1 MSLIG
6 DLLSLPIPT
15 SWEAFSDGPLSLSQ
29 QVFYWSALITILV
42 FGWLLYAVYA
52 YRRKEGDPDPP
63 DAPKAGVFP
72 VERTAHTIEIAWTVG
87 PLLLVCW
94 ITWLSLGPLDD
105 YWDVDQGDEMT
116 VQVTA
121 SQWWWTFTYPD
132 GTNSDD
138 RYPMAEHPILDLPP
152 NTRVKFELESDNVLH
167 AFYLPAFGLKEDIVP
182 NTTTAMWFDTGTVEP
197 GTYPIYCAEYCG
209 SGHSGMLGEV
219 IITET
224 A

>member
-1 MSLIG
+1 MSLVG

-29 QVFYWSALITILV
+29 QVFYWSVIITIFV
-42 FGWLLYAVYA
+42 FGWLAYAVYQ

-72 VERTAHTIEIAWTVG
+72 VERTDHTIEIAWTVG
-87 PLLLVCW
+87 PLILVCW

-116 VQVTA
+116 VQVLA
-121 SQWWWTFTYPD
+121 RQWSWEFTYED
-132 GTNSDD
+132 GSTT
-138 RYPMAEHPILDLPP
+138 YGTLELPP
-152 NTRVKFELESDNVLH
+152 DTRVKFELESEDVIH
-167 AFYLPAFGLKEDIVP
+167 SFYLPAFGIKEDVVP
-182 NTTTAMWFDTGTVEP
+182 NTTTATWFDTGTVAP

-209 SGHSGMLGEV
+209 DGHSDQMLGEV
-219 IITET
+219 IITGT
-224 A
+224 AA

>member
-1 MSLIG
+1 MSLVG

-29 QVFYWSALITILV
+29 QVFYWSVIITIFV
-42 FGWLLYAVYA
+42 FGWLAYAVYQ

-72 VERTAHTIEIAWTVG
+72 AERADHTIELAWTIG

-116 VQVTA
+116 VQVLA
-121 SQWWWTFTYPD
+121 RQWSWEFTYED
-132 GTNSDD
+132 GSTT
-138 RYPMAEHPILDLPP
+138 YGTLELPP
-152 NTRVKFELESDNVLH
+152 DTRVKFELESEDVIH
-167 AFYLPAFGLKEDIVP
+167 SFYLPAFGIKEDVVP
-182 NTTTAMWFDTGTVEP
+182 NTTTATWFDTGTVAP

-209 SGHSGMLGEV
+209 DGHSDQMLGEV
-219 IITET
+219 IITGT
-224 A
+224 AA